1 ELGFALAALV
11 PGRRRGGRIETAA
24 VELEREM
31 RLDLHLALGR
41 QRAEEGNAELE
52 VANAVRRV
60 YRRVG
65 EVDRARAHHDVVHG
79 EACGRSVAL
88 VGGRGS
94 EAAQHV
100 VDVVAAVAEAGEAQ
114 HRRLDIEAV
123 YYRRETEQGA
133 DRRIGMDA
141 LDLYLRRR
149 TIVRTGESEVVDR
162 QLERPRIEGDVAE
175 RQATA
180 ELLRDGLFGLARDD
194 GRHVEPRRAP
204 DQAEHN
210 EDDACAPHATPRY
223 EASSRRKE

>member
-1 ELGFALAALV
+1 MSKRSRWSLASPSPRLYQGV
-11 PGRRRGGRIETAA
+11 AA
-24 VELEREM
+24 AAESK
-31 RLDLHLALGR
+31 RLPAS
-41 QRAEEGNAELE
+41 
-52 VANAVRRV
+52 ANARCGSTFTPRS
-60 YRRVG
+60 
-65 EVDRARAHHDVVHG
+65 
-79 EACGRSVAL
+79 GRSGL
-88 VGGRGS
+88 REGKTRGGRGS

-123 YYRRETEQGA
+123 YHRRETEQGA